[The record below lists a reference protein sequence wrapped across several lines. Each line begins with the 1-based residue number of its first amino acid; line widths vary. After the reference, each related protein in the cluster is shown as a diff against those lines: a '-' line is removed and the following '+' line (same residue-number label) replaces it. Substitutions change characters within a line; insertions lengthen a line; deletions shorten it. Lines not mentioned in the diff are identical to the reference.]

1 MFYSDCTGHESIIHF
16 EIFFQIRLKLNFSRK
31 DNFYWRGH
39 RAQSEPGSD
48 SRIKSSVLKFRTDSF
63 QHFLMAGKNATHG
76 DSTFFSS
83 FSLETDSEYFSFL
96 KWVFWLLCGEK
107 ERIKVSLLLAALLDN
122 DLDWMKLVV
131 HFTHGPWFSW
141 IVIGLVKIDWKPPL
155 WLSSWKLFSCSH

>member
-63 QHFLMAGKNATHG
+63 QHFLMAGKNA
-76 DSTFFSS
+76 SWRFNFFFFI
-83 FSLETDSEYFSFL
+83 FSWNRFR
-96 KWVFWLLCGEK
+96 VFFVSQMSLLTSVWKK
-107 ERIKVSLLLAALLDN
+107 ERIKVFLLLAALLNN

-141 IVIGLVKIDWKPPL
+141 IVIGLVKNDWKPPL
-155 WLSSWKLFSCSH
+155 WLSC